1 VPPGQQARLPQ
12 DRQQALI
19 VQQQQRVVQY
29 RQTLGT
35 QQVLAQQYSA
45 QLQQQNH
52 MASYRYQQ
60 QYLAG
65 LRRQQAALQQYQNY
79 NYNNDPYY
87 YTAPIYRYDR
97 GGTYYETNQYG
108 ADSLRQAVNNGYS
121 QGYRAGQAARQ
132 DRWSNG
138 YQSSYAYQDA
148 NYGYNGMYVD
158 PADYNYY
165 FRQGF
170 QRGYED
176 GYGNRYQYGQYQGG
190 SYSILGNILGTIL
203 NFQNLR

>member
-1 VPPGQQARLPQ
+1 
-12 DRQQALI
+12 
-19 VQQQQRVVQY
+19 
-29 RQTLGT
+29 
-35 QQVLAQQYSA
+35 
-45 QLQQQNH
+45 

-170 QRGYED
+170 QRGYQD